1 MISATHS
8 EVHSAS
14 GEGNGTLLTHRPLRA
29 PHHTVST
36 SGLTGCAS
44 NLRMQMVT
52 IEDLLRG
59 AEVRMS
65 PQYGTFTEASEYA
78 RASKPTPN
86 RTFRP
91 QIAPSPAPGPQ
102 WP

>member
-14 GEGNGTLLTHRPLRA
+14 GEGNGTLLTHRPFRA

-36 SGLTGCAS
+36 SGLAGCAS
-44 NLRMQMVT
+44 NLRMQMLT

-59 AEVRMS
+59 AEARM
-65 PQYGTFTEASEYA
+65 PLQYGTRKEVGTHGRGSLP
-78 RASKPTPN
+78 PTGALDH
-86 RTFRP
+86 R
-91 QIAPSPAPGPQ
+91 
-102 WP
+102 